1 MPPEEIAMRHTLLSF
16 LVVALVSCAPPLA
29 AQTTSKPATTAKPAA
44 TPAAAKP
51 AAAAQKPPVEKTTA
65 TTLLDLNSASKADLQ
80 ALPGIGEKY
89 AQKIL
94 DGRPYQ
100 RKDQLVS
107 KKIIPQSTYDKIKDQ
122 LIATQA
128 K

>member
-1 MPPEEIAMRHTLLSF
+1 MRKLLTLI
-16 LVVALVSCAPPLA
+16 VVTLVSLALPLA
-29 AQTTSKPATTAKPAA
+29 AQTAKPGTTAKP
-44 TPAAAKP
+44 TTAAKP
-51 AAAAQKPPVEKTTA
+51 AAQAKPATEKTAA
-65 TTLLDLNSASKADLQ
+65 TKLLDLNSASKADLQ

-89 AQKIL
+89 SQKII

-107 KKIIPQSTYDKIKDQ
+107 KKIIPQATYDKIKDQ

>member
-1 MPPEEIAMRHTLLSF
+1 MRKLVAF
-16 LVVALVSCAPPLA
+16 LVVTLVSFALPLA
-29 AQTTSKPATTAKPAA
+29 AQTAKPGATAKP
-44 TPAAAKP
+44 TTAAKP
-51 AAAAQKPPVEKTTA
+51 AAQAKPATEKTAA
-65 TTLLDLNSASKADLQ
+65 TKLLDLNSASKADLQ

-89 AQKIL
+89 AQKII

-107 KKIIPQSTYDKIKDQ
+107 KKIIPQGTYDKIKDQ

>member
-1 MPPEEIAMRHTLLSF
+1 MRSKLFTF
-16 LVVALVSCAPPLA
+16 VIVALVSFALPLA
-29 AQTTSKPATTAKPAA
+29 AQTAKPGTTAKPTTTAKPAA
-44 TPAAAKP
+44 QAKP
-51 AAAAQKPPVEKTTA
+51 ATEKTAA
-65 TTLLDLNSASKADLQ
+65 TKLLDLNSASKADLQ

-89 AQKIL
+89 AQKII

-107 KKIIPQSTYDKIKDQ
+107 KKIIPQGTYDKIKDQ

>member
-1 MPPEEIAMRHTLLSF
+1 MRHKLFSIV
-16 LVVALVSCAPPLA
+16 VVALVSCALPLA
-29 AQTTSKPATTAKPAA
+29 AQTAKPATGTTAKPAA
-44 TPAAAKP
+44 KPSGAAKP
-51 AAAAQKPPVEKTTA
+51 AAAQKPAAEKSTA
-65 TTLLDLNSASKADLQ
+65 TKLLDLNSASKADLES
-80 ALPGIGEKY
+80 LPGIGEKY
-89 AQKIL
+89 SQKII

-107 KKIIPQSTYDKIKDQ
+107 KKIIPQGTYDKIKDQ

>member
-1 MPPEEIAMRHTLLSF
+1 MRHKLLSF
-16 LVVALVSCAPPLA
+16 VVVVVVSSALPLA
-29 AQTTSKPATTAKPAA
+29 AQTTSKPATAAKPAA

-51 AAAAQKPPVEKTTA
+51 AAAAQKPAVEKTTA
-65 TTLLDLNSASKADLQ
+65 TKLLDLNSASKADLQ

-89 AQKIL
+89 AQKII

>member
-1 MPPEEIAMRHTLLSF
+1 MRKLVAF
-16 LVVALVSCAPPLA
+16 LVVTLVSFALPLA
-29 AQTTSKPATTAKPAA
+29 AQTAKPGTTAKP
-44 TPAAAKP
+44 TTAAKP
-51 AAAAQKPPVEKTTA
+51 AAQAKPATEKTAA
-65 TTLLDLNSASKADLQ
+65 TKLLDLNSASKADLQ

-89 AQKIL
+89 AQKII

-107 KKIIPQSTYDKIKDQ
+107 KKIIPQGTYDKIKDQ

>member
-1 MPPEEIAMRHTLLSF
+1 MRRKLFSL
-16 LVVALVSCAPPLA
+16 LVVALVSCALPLA
-29 AQTTSKPATTAKPAA
+29 AQTSAKPATTAKP
-44 TPAAAKP
+44 TAKP
-51 AAAAQKPPVEKTTA
+51 TVAAQKPAVEKTAA
-65 TTLLDLNSASKADLQ
+65 TKLLDLNSASKADLE

-89 AQKIL
+89 SQKIIA
-94 DGRPYQ
+94 GRPYQ

-107 KKIIPQSTYDKIKDQ
+107 KKIIPQATYDKIKDQ

>member
-1 MPPEEIAMRHTLLSF
+1 MRTKLFSF
-16 LVVALVSCAPPLA
+16 ILVALVACALPLA
-29 AQTTSKPATTAKPAA
+29 AQTKPKPTGSAPAKPAA
-44 TPAAAKP
+44 SAPAKP
-51 AAAAQKPPVEKTTA
+51 APKAAAEKATA
-65 TTLLDLNSASKADLQ
+65 GKLLDVNSASKADLE

-89 AQKIL
+89 AQKII

-107 KKIIPQSTYDKIKDQ
+107 KKVIPQGTYDKIKDQ
-122 LIATQA
+122 LIATQS